1 MNLKDWLEDERGRS
15 DALANHFRVSKAA
28 VSQWK
33 SNGVPVDKMKAVR
46 DFTEGAV
53 TLDEMVPE
61 PGPTLTQQAA

>member
-1 MNLKDWLEDERGRS
+1 MNLTHWLEAEKGRAA
-15 DALANHFRVSKAA
+15 ALALHLGVTRSA

-33 SNGVPVDKMKAVR
+33 ANGVPVNSMKAVR

-61 PGPTLTQQAA
+61 TTSAHQGA